1 VVTAGSPA
9 RRDGTAAVI
18 MPSPPTRP
26 DLLGEQDIHKRKA
39 PAVTTDGTPTS
50 PRPGSDAGIND
61 LHADTGQT
69 KKLGDIVDALPGTAD
84 VQAEV
89 EQKVTDTTDRITDTA
104 NETKDAAVET
114 VGAVGSATR
123 GLLNNVKGSL
133 KPGVPIAALIA
144 SAVAIS
150 VVVWRRR

>member
-1 VVTAGSPA
+1 MT
-9 RRDGTAAVI
+9 DF
-18 MPSPPTRP
+18 
-26 DLLGEQDIHKRKA
+26 LGERNIHKRKA

-50 PRPGSDAGIND
+50 PQPGSDAGTND
-61 LHADTGQT
+61 IHADTGQSRN
-69 KKLGDIVDALPGTAD
+69 LGEIVDALPGTAD

-89 EQKVTDTTDRITDTA
+89 EQTVADTTDRITDTA

-114 VGAVGSATR
+114 VGAAGSAAQ
-123 GLLNNVKGSL
+123 GLLTKVKGSL
-133 KPGVPIAALIA
+133 GPGVPIAALVA